1 MEASVCTSS
10 FFFFKQKTAYEITE
24 GDWSSDVCSSDL
36 ALETLALAR
45 GTFAVGGERGAD
57 RLHVHRAH
65 QLADVL
71 ALARRPRAAGDVA
84 RRADR
89 LPQSLRQLQRLELRL
104 AQAHQ
109 RLAQV
114 LGGVSRALARAL
126 AGRSRGLV
134 GIFAVV
140 RCGGHGR
147 LVAALTA
154 AVPGGELQFKPN
166 AHTNHAPCNHRPHP
180 RQPGNSPTSPVSCS
194 RKRAAGARRSA
205 KPTPRSPR
213 GCR

>member
-1 MEASVCTSS
+1 MMMPTSG
-10 FFFFKQKTAYEITE
+10 FITALYRTMCAARET
-24 GDWSSDVCSSDL
+24 
-36 ALETLALAR
+36 ALWP
-45 GTFAVGGERGAD
+45 
-57 RLHVHRAH
+57 
-65 QLADVL
+65 
-71 ALARRPRAAGDVA
+71 ARRPRAAGDVA

-154 AVPGGELQFKPN
+154 A
-166 AHTNHAPCNHRPHP
+166 
-180 RQPGNSPTSPVSCS
+180 
-194 RKRAAGARRSA
+194 
-205 KPTPRSPR
+205 
-213 GCR
+213 